1 MTSGSTA
8 YSRSKGQ
15 QDNSMPSKQE
25 PSEDVY
31 DVVLQDPRDKARA
44 VLLESQTPARQAH
57 LPRRQRLERGHQ
69 HPAESL
75 SPSVPSGWWAMDDQ
89 SIQGT
94 EQVKGSNG
102 TPTLRSDI
110 CRFGNAGWPT
120 GRESYGHGA
129 PVVVG
134 GRKGSDPPSTTGKPA
149 TGRRGSRR
157 KLARARG
164 ATPTGRAG
172 ASGTQP
178 TRYVRCVQPSRSW
191 GSFVNSEM
199 RHWRAGCDR
208 KTHAQF
214 GKGPK
219 EKGQKWHL
227 AGGLLHCLPSSEGA
241 GRRRAAVMS

>member
-25 PSEDVY
+25 SSEDVY
-31 DVVLQDPRDKARA
+31 DVVLQDPRDRARA
-44 VLLESQTPARQAH
+44 VLLESQTPARELH
-57 LPRRQRLERGHQ
+57 LPRLQRLQRGHRHTTDQ
-69 HPAESL
+69 L
-75 SPSVPSGWWAMDDQ
+75 SPSEPSDRWAMDSQ

-102 TPTLRSDI
+102 TPTSYSDV

-129 PVVVG
+129 PIVVG

-191 GSFVNSEM
+191 GSFVKSEM

-208 KTHAQF
+208 KSAPHHQAMRSLPQ
-214 GKGPK
+214 
-219 EKGQKWHL
+219 
-227 AGGLLHCLPSSEGA
+227 AGGV
-241 GRRRAAVMS
+241 RKT

>member
-1 MTSGSTA
+1 
-8 YSRSKGQ
+8 
-15 QDNSMPSKQE
+15 MPSKRE
-25 PSEDVY
+25 ASEDVY
-31 DVVLQDPRDKARA
+31 DAVLRDPRDKARA

-75 SPSVPSGWWAMDDQ
+75 SPSEPSGWWAMDDQ

-102 TPTLRSDI
+102 TPTSYLDVY
-110 CRFGNAGWPT
+110 RFGNAGWPT

-129 PVVVG
+129 PIVVG

-172 ASGTQP
+172 ASETQP
-178 TRYVRCVQPSRSW
+178 RRYVRCVKPYRSW

-219 EKGQKWHL
+219 EKGQDWHL
-227 AGGLLHCLPSSEGA
+227 AGGLLHLTSGSWGRGLPRGSLLTRLW
-241 GRRRAAVMS
+241 RRIGPLAACP